1 MVFSEPVEIEGC
13 LDFPLMTFGGFR
25 LSCNFYVHMRV
36 SFTHVNKTETMYGRS
51 RANDTQFYCT
61 CLFSADEYFLVIP
74 KQ

>member
-1 MVFSEPVEIEGC
+1 M
-13 LDFPLMTFGGFR
+13 
-25 LSCNFYVHMRV
+25 HV

-61 CLFSADEYFLVIP
+61 CLFSADKHFLVIP